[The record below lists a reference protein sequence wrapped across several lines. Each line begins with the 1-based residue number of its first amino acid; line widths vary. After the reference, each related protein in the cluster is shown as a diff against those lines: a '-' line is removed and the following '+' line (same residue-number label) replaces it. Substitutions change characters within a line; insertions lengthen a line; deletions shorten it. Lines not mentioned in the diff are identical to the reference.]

1 MGCKN
6 KYVFYIDKNCLYV
19 LVEKMNKANFS
30 TDFAKVKKMIHDGIR
45 QYRAAVVFY
54 LFGDKL
60 N

>member
-6 KYVFYIDKNCLYV
+6 KYVFYIGKNCLYV
-19 LVEKMNKANFS
+19 LVEKMNNTNFS
-30 TDFAKVKKMIHDGIR
+30 TDFAKVKKMIQDGIR

-54 LFGDKL
+54 LFADKL